1 MRREQDRPF
10 SWIIRLSSNRKFLI
24 YSLLASSFVL
34 IVSLVMQWVVYDDWL
49 HQTGPLRIVGTGI
62 AAAITFVFV
71 LAWQRG
77 VERREREMM
86 QRMEMIL
93 EMNDKIRNALQ
104 AIECLTYLS
113 QPEAT
118 AAVRESVNNIDSVL
132 RQVLAAESPSRPRAQ
147 AAAVPPRQKS
157 A

>member
-1 MRREQDRPF
+1 MLKDQGSPF
-10 SWIIRLSSNRKFLI
+10 SWIIRLSSNRKFLV

-34 IVSLVMQWVVYDDWL
+34 IVSLVLQWVVYDDWM
-49 HQTGPLRIVGTGI
+49 HQTGPLRIIGTGI
-62 AAAITFVFV
+62 AALITFVFV

-77 VERREREMM
+77 VERREREII

-104 AIECLTYLS
+104 AIECLTYLA

-118 AAVRESVNNIDSVL
+118 TAVRESVNNIDAVL
-132 RQVLAAESPSRPRAQ
+132 RQVLASESPAPARLH
-147 AAAVPPRQKS
+147 AAGTPQRQKS

>member
-1 MRREQDRPF
+1 MRRDKSPS
-10 SWIIRLSSNRKFLI
+10 SWIYRVSSNPKFLV

-34 IVSLVMQWVVYDDWL
+34 IVSLIIQWVVYDDWL

-62 AAAITFVFV
+62 AALLTFAFV

-77 VERREREMM
+77 VEQREREMVE
-86 QRMEMIL
+86 RMKMIL

-104 AIECLTYLS
+104 AIECLTYLA

-147 AAAVPPRQKS
+147 AAAAPPRQKS